1 MIRGV
6 WRILIGIEI
15 SKEIK
20 KKREILKI
28 IIWGFLIFIEESIEA
43 KLSYFYVYFFE
54 LLHLLQ
60 ESKLILQ

>member
-43 KLSYFYVYFFE
+43 KLSYSYVYFFE